1 MISYI
6 AFRLLELA
14 GQTSPVV
21 KRLPL
26 LMTTIQPAQSIL
38 RIVRSAVVGFTENFA
53 KNFTFKMPIHAGQL
67 QLLVSA
73 LSVLLPYQNSISVA
87 WFSQSL
93 INESAFFPILNSTC
107 LNCFGHYPIPAP
119 LHPTPIKKRRKEK
132 KTEVKFQLNIR
143 GYVA

>member
-73 LSVLLPYQNSISVA
+73 LSVLLPYQNSMLVA

-93 INESAFFPILNSTC
+93 INESAFFPVIKSTC
-107 LNCFGHYPIPAP
+107 SNCFGHYPIPAHLP
-119 LHPTPIKKRRKEK
+119 PPKKKRKEEEKNRK
-132 KTEVKFQLNIR
+132 LR
-143 GYVA
+143 

>member
-6 AFRLLELA
+6 ALRLLELA

-26 LMTTIQPAQSIL
+26 LITTIQPAQSIL
-38 RIVRSAVVGFTENFA
+38 RMVRSAVVGFTENFA
-53 KNFTFKMPIHAGQL
+53 KNFTFKMPSHAGQL

-93 INESAFFPILNSTC
+93 
-107 LNCFGHYPIPAP
+107 
-119 LHPTPIKKRRKEK
+119 KK
-132 KTEVKFQLNIR
+132 
-143 GYVA
+143 